1 MLNRSVPS
9 FFHGKATDE
18 RPFCPDCDASMILS
32 LLELDKPGFDLRT
45 FACPWVPRRKA
56 SSSPF
61 LDLRGMRSRVAA
73 FSEAGNGCGRTPAKA
88 RCCRRAVPIGT
99 KLNPSD

>member
-32 LLELDKPGFDLRT
+32 LLELDKPGFDLRP
-45 FACPWVPRRKA
+45 FACPM
-56 SSSPF
+56 
-61 LDLRGMRSRVAA
+61 GAA
-73 FSEAGNGCGRTPAKA
+73 TESI
-88 RCCRRAVPIGT
+88 VVDV
-99 KLNPSD
+99 S